1 MARRQGRSAAMDGLL
16 GSMVKASS
24 DFEGAVV
31 VGHDGL
37 LMAAAWPD
45 QGQSDLDVG
54 AVAARAFALSAHAG
68 EMLERGDLER
78 LILLGSHGN
87 LVIARAGRH
96 ALCVAM
102 LKPQAK
108 IGVASFEAVRI
119 GRAVA
124 GLLE

>member
-1 MARRQGRSAAMDGLL
+1 MDDLL
-16 GSMVKASS
+16 ASMVEASS

-54 AVAARAFALSAHAG
+54 AVAARAFTLSAQAG
-68 EMLERGDLER
+68 EMLARGDLER
-78 LILLGSHGN
+78 LILLGSDGN
-87 LVIARAGRH
+87 LVIARAGSH

-102 LKPQAK
+102 LTPQAK
-108 IGVASFEAVRI
+108 VGVASFEAVRI
-119 GRAVA
+119 GQAVA
-124 GLLE
+124 ALLG

>member
-1 MARRQGRSAAMDGLL
+1 MDELL
-16 GSMVKASS
+16 GAMVAASS
-24 DFEGAVV
+24 DFEGALV

-37 LMAAAWPD
+37 LMAAAWPNP
-45 QGQSDLDVG
+45 GQSDLDVG
-54 AVAARAFALSAHAG
+54 AVAARAFALSAQAG

-78 LILLGSHGN
+78 LILLGSDGN

-108 IGVASFEAVRI
+108 VGVASLEAARI

-124 GLLE
+124 KLLG